1 MSVTVFTRDSARH
14 IALVN
19 KLAAVT
25 NSVYAVIE
33 SSSLSVTAPPQS
45 PVMTEYFSRVQ
56 QAEDHI
62 FGSGTTLDPR
72 AKTQSIVAGQLNQL
86 TQQQLK
92 AALESDL
99 VVVFGSSYIKG
110 WLADAL
116 IAKSAVNL
124 HMGISPQ
131 YRGSACNFWALFDN
145 NPHLVGA
152 TIHRLAKSLDS
163 GSVIQHVRPKFTGEN
178 LFHFSMQ
185 AVATGHDALAALIS
199 DNQLQIMTQ
208 QPQDS
213 SLEIRYSKNSDFTDD
228 VASSFLQRVVDLAA
242 FSQLLSSG
250 SPPGL
255 INPIAF

>member
-14 IALVN
+14 FALVN
-19 KLAAVT
+19 KLATVT
-25 NSVYAVIE
+25 HGVHAVIE
-33 SSSLSVTAPPQS
+33 SSPPSVNALPKS

-62 FGSGTTLDPR
+62 FGTGTTLDPR
-72 AKTQSIVAGQLNQL
+72 VKIQSIVAGQLNQL
-86 TQQQLK
+86 TQQELA

-116 IAKSAVNL
+116 IAKNAINL

-163 GSVIQHVRPKFTGEN
+163 GSVIQHVRPKFTDQN

-185 AVATGHDALAALIS
+185 AVAACHDALASLIS
-199 DNQLQIMTQ
+199 NNQLQTMTP

-213 SLEIRYSKNSDFTDD
+213 SLEIRYSKNADFTDEI
-228 VASSFLQRVVDLAA
+228 AALFLKRVND
-242 FSQLLSSG
+242 
-250 SPPGL
+250 
-255 INPIAF
+255 

>member
-19 KLAAVT
+19 KLATITSAVH
-25 NSVYAVIE
+25 AVIE
-33 SSSLSVTAPPQS
+33 SSPPLVNAPPKS

-62 FGSGTTLDPR
+62 FGTGITLDSR
-72 AKTQSIVAGQLNQL
+72 VKTQLIVARQLNQL
-86 TQQQLK
+86 TQQQLT

-116 IAKSAVNL
+116 IAKNAVNL

-152 TIHRLAKSLDS
+152 TIHRLAKSLDT
-163 GSVIQHVRPKFTGEN
+163 GSVIQHVRPEFTGQN

-185 AVATGHDALAALIS
+185 AVATGHDALAALIL
-199 DNQLQIMTQ
+199 NNKLQTVIPE
-208 QPQDS
+208 PQDS
-213 SLEIRYSKNSDFTDD
+213 SLEIRYSKNADFTDD
-228 VASSFLQRVVDLAA
+228 VASSFLQRVND
-242 FSQLLSSG
+242 STK
-250 SPPGL
+250 
-255 INPIAF
+255 

>member
-1 MSVTVFTRDSARH
+1 MSITVFTRDSARH

-19 KLAAVT
+19 KLATVT
-25 NSVYAVIE
+25 NSVHAVIE
-33 SSSLSVTAPPQS
+33 SSPPLVTAPPKS

-56 QAEDHI
+56 QAENHI
-62 FGSGTTLDPR
+62 FGTGITLDPR
-72 AKTQSIVAGQLNQL
+72 VNTQLIATGQLNQL
-86 TQQQLK
+86 TPQQLQ
-92 AALESDL
+92 AALETDY

-116 IAKSAVNL
+116 IDKNAINL

-163 GSVIQHVRPKFTGEN
+163 GSVIQHIRPEFTGQN

-185 AVATGHDALAALIS
+185 AVATCHDALAALIAN
-199 DNQLQIMTQ
+199 NQLQTMTP

-213 SLEIRYSKNSDFTDD
+213 SLEIRYSKNADFTDD
-228 VASSFLQRVVDLAA
+228 VASSFLQRVNN
-242 FSQLLSSG
+242 STK
-250 SPPGL
+250 
-255 INPIAF
+255 

>member
-19 KLAAVT
+19 KLVTVT
-25 NSVYAVIE
+25 NDVHAVIE
-33 SSSLSVTAPPQS
+33 SGHSSVNAPPKS

-62 FGSGTTLDPR
+62 FGSGITLDAR
-72 AKTQSIVAGQLNQL
+72 VNTQLIATGQLNQL
-86 TQQQLK
+86 TPLRLQ

-116 IAKSAVNL
+116 IAKDAVNL

-145 NPHLVGA
+145 NPQLVGA
-152 TIHRLAKSLDS
+152 TIHHLAKSLDS
-163 GSVIQHVRPKFTGEN
+163 GSVIQHVRPEFTAQN

-185 AVATGHDALAALIS
+185 AVASGHDALAALIL
-199 DNQLQIMTQ
+199 NNKLQTVIPE
-208 QPQDS
+208 PQDQK
-213 SLEIRYSKNSDFTDD
+213 LEIRYSKNADFTDEI
-228 VASSFLQRVVDLAA
+228 AASFLKRVDDLTK
-242 FSQLLSSG
+242 
-250 SPPGL
+250 
-255 INPIAF
+255 

>member
-1 MSVTVFTRDSARH
+1 MTVTVFTRDSARH

-25 NSVYAVIE
+25 HGVHAVIE
-33 SSSLSVTAPPQS
+33 SSPPLVNAPPKS

-62 FGSGTTLDPR
+62 FGSCITLDSR
-72 AKTQSIVAGQLNQL
+72 VNTQLIATGQLNQL
-86 TQQQLK
+86 TPQQLH
-92 AALESDL
+92 AALETDY

-116 IAKSAVNL
+116 IEKNAINL

-145 NPHLVGA
+145 NPQFVGA
-152 TIHRLAKSLDS
+152 TIHRLAKSLDT
-163 GSVIQHVRPKFTGEN
+163 GSVIQHVRPEFTGQS

-185 AVATGHDALAALIS
+185 AVATGHDALAALIL
-199 DNQLQIMTQ
+199 NNKLQTVIPE
-208 QPQDS
+208 PQDQK
-213 SLEIRYSKNSDFTDD
+213 LEIRYSKNADFTDE
-228 VASSFLQRVVDLAA
+228 VAASFLKRVDDLTE
-242 FSQLLSSG
+242 S
-250 SPPGL
+250 
-255 INPIAF
+255 N

>member
-19 KLAAVT
+19 KLATVT
-25 NSVYAVIE
+25 NSVHAVIE
-33 SSSLSVTAPPQS
+33 SSPPLVTAPPKS

-56 QAEDHI
+56 QAENHV
-62 FGSGTTLDPR
+62 FGTGITLDPR
-72 AKTQSIVAGQLNQL
+72 VNTQLIATGQLNQL
-86 TQQQLK
+86 TPQQLQ
-92 AALESDL
+92 AALETDY

-116 IAKSAVNL
+116 IDKNAINL

-163 GSVIQHVRPKFTGEN
+163 GSVIQHIRPEFTGQN

-185 AVATGHDALAALIS
+185 AVAAGHDALAALIAN
-199 DNQLQIMTQ
+199 NQLQTMTP

-213 SLEIRYSKNSDFTDD
+213 SLEIRYSKNADFTDD
-228 VASSFLQRVVDLAA
+228 VASSFLQRVNN
-242 FSQLLSSG
+242 STK
-250 SPPGL
+250 
-255 INPIAF
+255 

>member
-1 MSVTVFTRDSARH
+1 MTVTVFTRDSARH

-19 KLAAVT
+19 KLATVT
-25 NSVYAVIE
+25 NAVHAVIE
-33 SSSLSVTAPPQS
+33 SSPPSVNALPKS

-62 FGSGTTLDPR
+62 FGSSITLDSR
-72 AKTQSIVAGQLNQL
+72 VNTQLIAPGQLNQL
-86 TQQQLK
+86 TPQQLQ
-92 AALESDL
+92 AALETDY

-116 IAKSAVNL
+116 IEKNAINH

-152 TIHRLAKSLDS
+152 TIHRLAKSLDT
-163 GSVIQHVRPKFTGEN
+163 GSVIQHVRPEFTGQS

-185 AVATGHDALAALIS
+185 AVATGHDALAALIL
-199 DNQLQIMTQ
+199 NNKLQTVIPE
-208 QPQDS
+208 PQDQK
-213 SLEIRYSKNSDFTDD
+213 LEIRYSKKADFTDE
-228 VASSFLQRVVDLAA
+228 VAASFLKRVDDLTE
-242 FSQLLSSG
+242 S
-250 SPPGL
+250 
-255 INPIAF
+255 N

>member
-19 KLAAVT
+19 KLATVT
-25 NSVYAVIE
+25 NSVHAVIE
-33 SSSLSVTAPPQS
+33 SSPPSVTAPPKS

-62 FGSGTTLDPR
+62 FGTDITLDPR
-72 AKTQSIVAGQLNQL
+72 VKAQSINAGQLNQL
-86 TQQQLK
+86 TQQQLV

-99 VVVFGSSYIKG
+99 VIVFGSSYIKG

-116 IAKSAVNL
+116 IAKNAVNL

-163 GSVIQHVRPKFTGEN
+163 GSVIQHVRPKFTGQN

-185 AVATGHDALAALIS
+185 AVAASHDALAALIS
-199 DNQLQIMTQ
+199 NNQLQTMTP

-213 SLEIRYSKNSDFTDD
+213 SLEIRYSKNADFTDN
-228 VASSFLQRVVDLAA
+228 VASSFLQRVVDSAA

-250 SPPGL
+250 FPLEL

>member
-19 KLAAVT
+19 KLVTVT
-25 NSVYAVIE
+25 NDVHAVIE
-33 SSSLSVTAPPQS
+33 SGHSSVNVPPKS

-62 FGSGTTLDPR
+62 FGSGITLDAR
-72 AKTQSIVAGQLNQL
+72 VNTQLIATGQLNQL
-86 TQQQLK
+86 TPLRLQ

-116 IAKSAVNL
+116 IAKDAVNL

-145 NPHLVGA
+145 NPQLVGA
-152 TIHRLAKSLDS
+152 TIHHLAKSLDS
-163 GSVIQHVRPKFTGEN
+163 GSVIQHVRPEFTGQN

-185 AVATGHDALAALIS
+185 AVASGHDALAALIL
-199 DNQLQIMTQ
+199 NNKLQTVIPE
-208 QPQDS
+208 PQDQK
-213 SLEIRYSKNSDFTDD
+213 LEIRYSKNADFTDEI
-228 VASSFLQRVVDLAA
+228 AASFLKRVDDLTK
-242 FSQLLSSG
+242 
-250 SPPGL
+250 
-255 INPIAF
+255 

>member
-1 MSVTVFTRDSARH
+1 MTVTVFTRDSARH

-19 KLAAVT
+19 KLATVT
-25 NSVYAVIE
+25 NTVHAVIE
-33 SSSLSVTAPPQS
+33 SSPPLVNAPPKS

-62 FGSGTTLDPR
+62 FGSGITLDSR
-72 AKTQSIVAGQLNQL
+72 VNTQLIAPGQLNQL
-86 TQQQLK
+86 TPQQLQ
-92 AALESDL
+92 AALKTDD

-116 IAKSAVNL
+116 IAKNAVNL

-152 TIHRLAKSLDS
+152 TIHRLAKSLDT
-163 GSVIQHVRPKFTGEN
+163 GSVIQHVRPEFTGQN

-185 AVATGHDALAALIS
+185 AVASGNDALAALIL
-199 DNQLQIMTQ
+199 NNKLQTVIPE
-208 QPQDS
+208 PQDQK
-213 SLEIRYSKNSDFTDD
+213 LEIRYSQNADFTDE
-228 VASSFLQRVVDLAA
+228 VAASFLKRVDDLTE
-242 FSQLLSSG
+242 S
-250 SPPGL
+250 
-255 INPIAF
+255 N

>member
-19 KLAAVT
+19 KLATVT
-25 NSVYAVIE
+25 NSVYAVVE
-33 SSSLSVTAPPQS
+33 SSPPSVTAPPKS

-62 FGSGTTLDPR
+62 FGTGITLDPR
-72 AKTQSIVAGQLNQL
+72 VNTQLIATGQLNQL
-86 TQQQLK
+86 TPQQLQ
-92 AALESDL
+92 AALETDY

-116 IAKSAVNL
+116 IDKNAINL

-145 NPHLVGA
+145 NHHLVGA

-163 GSVIQHVRPKFTGEN
+163 GSVIQHIRPEFTGQN

-185 AVATGHDALAALIS
+185 AVAAGHDALAALIAN
-199 DNQLQIMTQ
+199 NQLQTMTP

-213 SLEIRYSKNSDFTDD
+213 SLEIRYSKNADFTDD
-228 VASSFLQRVVDLAA
+228 VASSFLQRVND
-242 FSQLLSSG
+242 STK
-250 SPPGL
+250 
-255 INPIAF
+255 

>member
-25 NSVYAVIE
+25 NGVHAVIE
-33 SSSLSVTAPPQS
+33 SSPSSSVASPKS

-62 FGSGTTLDPR
+62 FGTGTTLDPR
-72 AKTQSIVAGQLNQL
+72 VKTQLIVAGQLNQL
-86 TQQQLK
+86 NSQQLK
-92 AALESDL
+92 AALESDF

-110 WLADAL
+110 WLADTL
-116 IAKSAVNL
+116 IEKNAVNL

-145 NPHLVGA
+145 NPQLVGA
-152 TIHRLAKSLDS
+152 TIHRLAKSIDS
-163 GSVIQHVRPKFTGEN
+163 GSVIQHVRPKFTGQN

-185 AVATGHDALAALIS
+185 AVAAGHNALAALTS
-199 DNQLQIMTQ
+199 NNQLQTMTP

-213 SLEIRYSKNSDFTDD
+213 SLKIRYSKNADFTDD

-242 FSQLLSSG
+242 FSHQLSSI
-250 SPPGL
+250 SPLGL
-255 INPIAF
+255 INPITF

>member
-19 KLAAVT
+19 KLATVT
-25 NSVYAVIE
+25 NSVHAVIE
-33 SSSLSVTAPPQS
+33 SSPPLVKAPPKS
-45 PVMTEYFSRVQ
+45 PVMTEYFSRAQ
-56 QAEDHI
+56 QAENHI
-62 FGSGTTLDPR
+62 FGTGITLDPR
-72 AKTQSIVAGQLNQL
+72 VNTQLIATGQLNQL
-86 TQQQLK
+86 TPQQLQ
-92 AALESDL
+92 AALETDY

-116 IAKSAVNL
+116 IDKNAINL

-163 GSVIQHVRPKFTGEN
+163 GSVIQHIRPEFTGQN

-185 AVATGHDALAALIS
+185 AVAAGHDALAALIAN
-199 DNQLQIMTQ
+199 NQLQTMTP

-213 SLEIRYSKNSDFTDD
+213 SLEIRYSKNADFTDD
-228 VASSFLQRVVDLAA
+228 VASSFLQRVNN
-242 FSQLLSSG
+242 STK
-250 SPPGL
+250 
-255 INPIAF
+255 

>member
-1 MSVTVFTRDSARH
+1 MTVTVFTRDSARH

-19 KLAAVT
+19 KLATVT
-25 NSVYAVIE
+25 NAVRAVIE
-33 SSSLSVTAPPQS
+33 SSPPSVTAPPKS
-45 PVMTEYFSRVQ
+45 PVMTEYFSRVR

-62 FGSGTTLDPR
+62 FGTGTTLDPR
-72 AKTQSIVAGQLNQL
+72 VKVQSIVAGQLNQL
-86 TQQQLK
+86 TQQQLA

-99 VVVFGSSYIKG
+99 VVVFGSSYIKD

-116 IAKSAVNL
+116 IAKNAVNL

-163 GSVIQHVRPKFTGEN
+163 GSVIQHVRLKFTDQN

-185 AVATGHDALAALIS
+185 AVAAGHDALASLIS
-199 DNQLQIMTQ
+199 NNQLQTMTP

-213 SLEIRYSKNSDFTDD
+213 SLKIRYSKNADFTDEI
-228 VASSFLQRVVDLAA
+228 AASFLKRVNNP
-242 FSQLLSSG
+242 SG
-250 SPPGL
+250 HS
-255 INPIAF
+255 F